1 MNMRCFQIKF
11 NWYTGNKY
19 VKKVTHIIAE
29 NENDAINEI
38 HKVYQTNPYRPC
50 FILKIKEIH
59 V

>member
-1 MNMRCFQIKF
+1 MRCFQIKF

-29 NENDAINEI
+29 TENDANNEI

-59 V
+59 I